1 MQGSPK
7 RFYKRVAVSS
17 RDGAHE
23 VNLDG
28 RALRSP
34 ARADLHFPTLAL
46 AEAVA
51 EEWARQGE
59 RIDAANMP
67 LMTLSSTS
75 VDHIGPRRESAIE
88 ELVGFGEHDLLCYWS
103 EESDELAQ
111 RQQESWQ
118 PLLTWASLTLD
129 APLQV
134 VRGIMPESQPAESIA
149 ALRGQVSAQEVFPL
163 MALLSASQAAGSL
176 IIGLAMVKGRLTA
189 IEAFEAALLDETYQ
203 MERWGK
209 DHEALAR
216 HETLRGDL
224 EQAAR
229 LLSLLKS

>member
-34 ARADLHFPTLAL
+34 ARADLHFPTLVL

-67 LMTLSSTS
+67 LMTLSSTA

-103 EESDELAQ
+103 EESGELAQ

-149 ALRGQVSAQEVFPL
+149 VLRGQVSAQEVFPL